1 MTPVK
6 GDAKA
11 ITDLTLYLKPGVR
24 FIRVG
29 STRPQ
34 KIVSVNGSSY
44 WWVYEDMPDQQ
55 FSMPMPLLKNLRVD
69 GRYWSIKLGQEWLTW
84 CRLGTTRV
92 FTLSPRDS
100 ERLATWLHTATYAE
114 VKSVEAT
121 GLVENLRFGPRT
133 KDWYFLIWDWAA
145 SHMGGEIADTQDALW
160 NKWGGDFVIR
170 RIARCKRMVS
180 ERLGIDTRSWKG

>member
-6 GDAKA
+6 GEVKS
-11 ITDLTLYLKPGVR
+11 IMDLTRCLKPGVR
-24 FIRVG
+24 FVKVG
-29 STRPQ
+29 STRTQ
-34 KIVSVNGSSY
+34 RILSTNGSVY
-44 WWVYEDMPDQQ
+44 WWVYEDQPDKPI
-55 FSMPMPLLKNLRVD
+55 SMPLPLLKNLRID
-69 GRYWSIKLGQEWLTW
+69 GRYWSIKLMDEWLTW
-84 CRLGTTRV
+84 CRLDTTRA

-100 ERLATWLHTATYAE
+100 ERLATWLQTATYAE